1 MKSEVQNKR
10 KLWIDIVKG
19 FAMIAIVA
27 YHTHYCFI
35 DYEIVPDRN
44 LLPLRDFF
52 GKMWHVPVFLM
63 IGGFFLKNEELV
75 KPGIFIKKKFKSL
88 YLKMLIFYSIFIL
101 LHNFF
106 FDIGFLSTEQ
116 LYGGKHI
123 FPLFGW
129 ADYLKQ
135 FMWALTASREP
146 FLGAM
151 WFINLMF
158 IGLCILSVLSW
169 ILSKSKSNESYEYK
183 LGFWVVIIAIFSCI
197 LSHGMDIKIP
207 RLSSA
212 LCVPLLLYAGFL
224 INRKWQW
231 KFDNRY
237 LFVGSLFVV
246 YETSMLYADVSMAG
260 TKYSDTI
267 NLLVGTIAA
276 LYALCFISKKIESNI
291 LGKVIASV
299 GSHSYYVM
307 VFHLLGFKIATGIL
321 WCCGIDKPLD
331 VLFSPASNL
340 IELALYIVCGIVF
353 SIIIEETIAFAS
365 RFLKV
370 PLKRDN
376 SCSK

>member
-1 MKSEVQNKR
+1 MKSAEQNKR
-10 KLWIDIVKG
+10 KLWVDIVKG

-27 YHTHYCFI
+27 YHTHYSFI

-44 LLPLRDFF
+44 LLPLRDVL

-63 IGGFFLKNEELV
+63 IGGFFLKIEELV
-75 KPGIFIKKKFKSL
+75 NPSIFIKKKFKSL
-88 YLKMLIFYSIFIL
+88 YLKMLFFYLIFIL

-123 FPLFGW
+123 YPLSGW
-129 ADYLKQ
+129 TDYFKQ
-135 FMWALTASREP
+135 LTWALAAAREP

-158 IGLCILSVLSW
+158 IGLCLLSFLSW
-169 ILSKSKSNESYEYK
+169 ILFKSKSKEIYEYK
-183 LGFWVVIIAIFSCI
+183 LGFGVLTFAIFSCI

-212 LCVPLLLYAGFL
+212 LCVPMLLYAGFL

-231 KFDNRY
+231 RFDNKY
-237 LFVGSLFVV
+237 IFACSLFVV
-246 YETSMLYADVSMAG
+246 YETSMLYADVSMAS

-276 LYALCFISKKIESNI
+276 LYALCFISKKIETNI
-291 LGKVIASV
+291 IGKVIALV

-321 WCCGIDKPLD
+321 WFCGINKPFD

-340 IELALYIVCGIVF
+340 FELALYIVCGITF
-353 SIIIEETIAFAS
+353 SILIEGTVVLVSKHI
-365 RFLKV
+365 KI
-370 PLKRDN
+370 PQKYN
-376 SCSK
+376 TCSK